1 MKFKKMQL
9 SAPLLKAVDEMGF
22 EEATPIQAQT
32 IPLGL
37 AGKDV
42 LGQAQTGTGK
52 TAAFGLPILEKAT
65 RTNERVQALVIAP
78 TRELAIQNGQELY
91 RLGQYK
97 RLRVVTVYGGAD
109 IRRQIHQ
116 LQQPTQIVVGTPGRI
131 LDLMQRGVLKVSAVE
146 TLVLDEADEM
156 LDMGFIDDIR
166 QIVRELPSERQT
178 LLFSATLPK
187 EIRQLSER
195 FMTDPVSVKIA
206 AQTLTAETIKQYFTR
221 CRDWEKFDLLCRF
234 IDVHN
239 PRLAIV
245 FARTKRRVAEVSR
258 GLIERGYAADGLHG
272 DLDQNQRSSIL
283 KRFRNGEITILVATD
298 VAARGLDISGVTH
311 IYNYD
316 IPQDPD
322 SYVHRIGRTGRA
334 GRGGMSITFVDHHEL
349 GYLQTIES
357 LTKEQLTPL
366 RPPTPKE
373 AFTGQMRQAVNQ
385 VGQMVTLEEPERYS
399 RALTYLIDTYTS
411 EDLASALLTAL
422 TKDHS
427 QEIKISPDH
436 PLKPKKGHQNKKR
449 HATKGKQRSFHKKS
463 AASPQP
469 KKQGHG
475 QKRHSHTETRQSQPK
490 PQGSKAK
497 APRRD
502 FKIH

>member
-9 SAPLLKAVDEMGF
+9 SAPLLRAVDEMGF
-22 EEATPIQAQT
+22 EEATPIQTKT

-37 AGKDV
+37 EGNDI

-52 TAAFGLPILEKAT
+52 TAAFGLPLLEKAK
-65 RTNERVQALVIAP
+65 RSNQRVQALVIAP
-78 TRELAIQNGQELY
+78 TRELAIQNGQELF
-91 RLGQYK
+91 RLGQHK
-97 RLRVVTVYGGAD
+97 KLRVVTVYGGAD

-131 LDLMQRGVLKVSAVE
+131 LDLLQRDVLKVSGVE

-156 LDMGFIDDIR
+156 LDMGFIDDIE
-166 QIVRELPSERQT
+166 QIVSALPKERQT
-178 LLFSATLPK
+178 LLFSATLPE
-187 EIRQLSER
+187 EIKKLSEH
-195 FMTDPVSVKIA
+195 FMTDPVSVKIET
-206 AQTLTAETIKQYFTR
+206 QTLTAQTIKQYFTR

-234 IDVHN
+234 VDVHN

-272 DLDQNQRSSIL
+272 DLDQYQRSSIM
-283 KRFRNGEITILVATD
+283 KRFRNGDITILVATD

-334 GRGGMSITFVDHHEL
+334 GRGGMSITFVDHHEM
-349 GYLQTIES
+349 GYLQTIEN
-357 LTKEQLTPL
+357 LTKESLSPL
-366 RPPTPKE
+366 RPPTQNE
-373 AFTGQMRQAVNQ
+373 AFTGQMRQAVNA
-385 VGQMVTLEEPERYS
+385 VGQLVALDEPKKYQK
-399 RALTYLIDTYTS
+399 ALGYLMDTYTS
-411 EDLASALLTAL
+411 EDLASALLNAL
-422 TKDHS
+422 TKDHT

-436 PLKPKKGHQNKKR
+436 PLKPKKGYKGKARRGKYTDKKKR
-449 HATKGKQRSFHKKS
+449 HFEKKQTKS
-463 AASPQP
+463 AHPSHQKNDHHRRSDEKTTQNTP
-469 KKQGHG
+469 KK
-475 QKRHSHTETRQSQPK
+475 KV
-490 PQGSKAK
+490 
-497 APRRD
+497 PRKD